1 MNIKKINIV
10 INKQST
16 FSAPSLLRK
25 AGLGVLLFVVQFS
38 FAQKKDE
45 NIGTEVV
52 NVVKPYTPTIS
63 DAFKVK
69 ETPVLDDEGNTKKEI
84 IKYNIFSFPVASTF
98 TPSKGKAEGVE
109 KEEQA
114 HLFNNYATFAGGNY
128 GTFNA
133 ELFVNQNLGANDYVG
148 GMFRHLSSQG
158 GIKSVE
164 LDDAFYDTSI
174 DLTYGIREKDLSWN
188 LDLGYQNQ
196 IYNWYGLPMGFGSS
210 LTPNDRANLID
221 GINPQQSYNNFYLG
235 TKIDLNESIL
245 KEASVKFNH
254 FSDAF
259 GSSENRFYVKPAL
272 EFNISDKA
280 IKTNVIV
287 DYVGGSFKKNYWNTN
302 VNPIKYG
309 YTNFGIA
316 PSFAMQEEG
325 WDFNLGVGLFYSMD
339 AENKND
345 KFLVYPKINASFK
358 VVGDL
363 MIFYAGAEG
372 DLKQNTY
379 SDFVNQNHFLSPTM
393 EDKSSPNYIRPT
405 DRQYDIFA
413 GLKGKLA
420 NSVSY
425 NLRASYVNE
434 RDKAL
439 FKSNDFTENSANED
453 YAFGNSMQVVYD
465 DTKTVSF
472 YGELKA
478 DISDDVTFG
487 IDGTFSSYTN
497 KFQAEAWNLP
507 AVKLNANIDFNIT
520 KKWYAGANV
529 FYVGERKD
537 QKLNTDIV
545 YVVAPSP
552 ITLDSYFDVNAHLG
566 FKYSDR
572 LTAFLRANNIT
583 NKAYQ
588 KWLDYP
594 VQGFQVVLGVNYKFD
609 F

>member
-1 MNIKKINIV
+1 MKINFKNI
-10 INKQST
+10 IA
-16 FSAPSLLRK
+16 FALL
-25 AGLGVLLFVVQFS
+25 LIFQFS
-38 FAQKKDE
+38 FAQKKGE

-69 ETPVLDDEGNTKKEI
+69 ETPVLDDEGNAKKET

-109 KEEQA
+109 KEEEV
-114 HLFNNYATFAGGNY
+114 HLFNNYATFGGGNY
-128 GTFNA
+128 GVFNG
-133 ELFVNQNLGANDYVG
+133 ELFVNQDLGANNYVG

-158 GIKSVE
+158 GIKNVE
-164 LDDAFYDTSI
+164 LDDSFYDTSI

-196 IYNWYGLPMGFGSS
+196 IYNWYGLPAGFGSS
-210 LTPNDRANLID
+210 LSANDRSNLIA
-221 GINPQQSYNNFYLG
+221 GINPQQSYNNLYLG
-235 TKIDLNESIL
+235 SKIELEGSIV

-254 FSDAF
+254 FSDIF
-259 GSSENRFYVKPAL
+259 GSSENRFYAKPSF
-272 EFNISDKA
+272 EFDINETA
-280 IKTNVIV
+280 IKTNVVV
-287 DYVGGSFKKNYWNTN
+287 DYLAGSFEKNYWNTN
-302 VNPIKYG
+302 TNTVKYG
-309 YTNFGIA
+309 FTNFGIA
-316 PSFAMQEEG
+316 PSYVMQGEDWTLNIG
-325 WDFNLGVGLFYSMD
+325 LGLFYSMD
-339 AENKND
+339 LENDNNS
-345 KFLVYPKINASFK
+345 FLIYPKIDVSYK

-363 MIFYAGAEG
+363 MIFYAGAVG

-379 SDFVNQNHFLSPTM
+379 SDFVNDNSYLSPTLNI
-393 EDKSSPNYIRPT
+393 KPT
-405 DRQYDIFA
+405 DKQFDIFA

-420 NSVSY
+420 NNVSY

-434 RDKAL
+434 RSKAL
-439 FKSNDFTENSANED
+439 FKSNDYNENNTNEE
-453 YAFGNSMQVVYD
+453 YAFGNSFQVVYD

-478 DISDDVTFG
+478 DISDVVTFG
-487 IDGTFSSYTN
+487 VNGTFSSYTN
-497 KFQAEAWNLP
+497 EFQGEAWNLP
-507 AVKLNANIDFNIT
+507 AIKLSSTIDFNIT
-520 KKWYAGANV
+520 DKWYAGANV

-545 YVVAPSP
+545 YITPPSP
-552 ITLDSYFDVNAHLG
+552 ITLDSYFDLNAHLG

-572 LTAFLRANNIT
+572 LTVFLRANNIT

-588 KWLDYP
+588 KWLYYP